1 MSHFGIPDPG
11 RAPRLEQQ
19 LSPRSDGSPF
29 DAGCVP
35 CPQGGEDRWSARWLM
50 GQMGYPTWQ
59 HFEPVIERAKQA
71 AHNEGFNVHTLFTV
85 NREKTGGR
93 PQTDYLLTRFAAYLV
108 AMNGDPRKSEVAAAQ
123 TYFAVKTREA
133 EVTEPAIDLTD
144 PDIALDKIIELA
156 TFAKQERAARIEAE
170 ARAKEL
176 EAPAAAWTELAETA
190 GDYEVADAAKVLSR
204 DSSISIG
211 RDRLFKFMQGEGWIY
226 RGSKSRWR
234 AYQTQVD
241 CGRLVEKVGK
251 PYWHEG
257 RGEQI
262 VPEPT
267 VRITPKGL
275 AELHK
280 RLGGTGQLSM
290 VAAS

>member
-93 PQTDYLLTRFAAYLV
+93 PQTDYRRQV
-108 AMNGDPRKSEVAAAQ
+108 RGRGRQVRPGKC
-123 TYFAVKTREA
+123 
-133 EVTEPAIDLTD
+133 
-144 PDIALDKIIELA
+144 
-156 TFAKQERAARIEAE
+156 RAA
-170 ARAKEL
+170 L
-176 EAPAAAWTELAETA
+176 PHPGT
-190 GDYEVADAAKVLSR
+190 
-204 DSSISIG
+204 
-211 RDRLFKFMQGEGWIY
+211 
-226 RGSKSRWR
+226 RG
-234 AYQTQVD
+234 
-241 CGRLVEKVGK
+241 
-251 PYWHEG
+251 
-257 RGEQI
+257 
-262 VPEPT
+262 
-267 VRITPKGL
+267 
-275 AELHK
+275 
-280 RLGGTGQLSM
+280 
-290 VAAS
+290 